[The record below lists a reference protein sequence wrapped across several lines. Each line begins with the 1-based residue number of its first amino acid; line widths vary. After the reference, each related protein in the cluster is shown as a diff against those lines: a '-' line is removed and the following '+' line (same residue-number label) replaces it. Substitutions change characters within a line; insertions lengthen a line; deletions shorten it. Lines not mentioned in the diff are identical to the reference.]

1 MSDELIVVDVEQGSD
16 DWRALRQ
23 IKRPASITPM
33 VMGTSKF
40 QDLGDAYDAM
50 VGDSTFTGNA
60 ATDYG
65 TRTEPRARELLS
77 QILGV
82 KGTSKVG
89 YRGEYLASLD
99 FIGVTNEGKTVV
111 FDIKCPFSGVKSSTY
126 REATKGKIE
135 PGYADQL
142 EHQFRVFRPDLIGLF
157 VYIDDDTY
165 ELVYYTPSDKRW
177 QIIQNAWELFWEVH
191 VAKFERP
198 EVFDRRDDDKW
209 KKAASDFWIAKAEL
223 DAADG
228 KLELARKAL
237 IKLADGRKSEGCGVR
252 VNIFPQRGSVDY
264 KAALQSVAPEL
275 DVEPFRKPPIT
286 KTQVTTTEEKK
297 S

>member
-1 MSDELIVVDVEQGSD
+1 MSDELITVDVVQGSD
-16 DWRALRQ
+16 EWRALRQ
-23 IKRPASITPM
+23 NKRPASITPM

-65 TRTEPRARELLS
+65 TRTEPRARQVLS
-77 QILGV
+77 KHIGV
-82 KGTSKVG
+82 AGVPEVG

-99 FIGVTNEGKTVV
+99 FIGVDGNGKTII
-111 FDIKCPFSGVKSSTY
+111 FDIKCPFSGMKSSTFK
-126 REATKGKIE
+126 EALKGNIE

-142 EHQFRVFRPDLIGLF
+142 EHQFRVFRPDEIGLF
-157 VYIDDDTY
+157 VYVDDDTY
-165 ELVYYTPSDKRW
+165 VLVKYKPSDQRW
-177 QIIQNAWELFWEVH
+177 KMIQNAWELFWNNN

-198 EVFDRRDDDKW
+198 EVFENRDDDKW
-209 KKAASDFWIAKAEL
+209 KKAASEFWIAKAEV
-223 DAADG
+223 DAAEG

-237 IKLADGRKSEGCGVR
+237 IKLADGRKSEGSGVR

-286 KTQVTTTEEKK
+286 KTVVTTTEEKK